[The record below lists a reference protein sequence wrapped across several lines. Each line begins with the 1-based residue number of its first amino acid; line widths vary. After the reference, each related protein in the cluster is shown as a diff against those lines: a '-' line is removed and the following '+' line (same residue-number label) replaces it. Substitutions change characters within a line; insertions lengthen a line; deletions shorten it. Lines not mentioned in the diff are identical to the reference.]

1 MGNRKLSDRN
11 TPPVIVISTKG
22 VARTE
27 KSIRRRRR
35 IVRFLHSL
43 TLGRN
48 DIYSAATF
56 VTVEMTNA
64 KYGIRL
70 NGMRRRACARRRI
83 KIIIKLN
90 TKRLFPRLF
99 ILLFVNQPFVV

>member
-27 KSIRRRRR
+27 KSL
-35 IVRFLHSL
+35 RFISDFLDFSTPL
-43 TLGRN
+43 TP
-48 DIYSAATF
+48 F

-83 KIIIKLN
+83 KILRK
-90 TKRLFPRLF
+90 T
-99 ILLFVNQPFVV
+99 

>member
-27 KSIRRRRR
+27 KSL
-35 IVRFLHSL
+35 RFISDFLDFSTPL
-43 TLGRN
+43 T
-48 DIYSAATF
+48 SF

-83 KIIIKLN
+83 KILRK
-90 TKRLFPRLF
+90 T
-99 ILLFVNQPFVV
+99 

>member
-27 KSIRRRRR
+27 KSL
-35 IVRFLHSL
+35 RFISDFLDFSTRL
-43 TLGRN
+43 RSVEMTN
-48 DIYSAATF
+48 YSVTPF

-83 KIIIKLN
+83 KILRK
-90 TKRLFPRLF
+90 T
-99 ILLFVNQPFVV
+99 

>member
-27 KSIRRRRR
+27 KSIRF
-35 IVRFLHSL
+35 ISDFLDFSTRL
-43 TLGRN
+43 R
-48 DIYSAATF
+48 S
-56 VTVEMTNA
+56 VEMTNA

-70 NGMRRRACARRRI
+70 NGMLRRACARRSI
-83 KIIIKLN
+83 KILRK
-90 TKRLFPRLF
+90 T
-99 ILLFVNQPFVV
+99 

>member
-1 MGNRKLSDRN
+1 MSKAGAIFRRVPVGKPQTKRPQH
-11 TPPVIVISTKG
+11 TPVIVISTKG

-70 NGMRRRACARRRI
+70 NGMRRRAYARRRI
-83 KIIIKLN
+83 KILRK
-90 TKRLFPRLF
+90 T
-99 ILLFVNQPFVV
+99 

>member
-48 DIYSAATF
+48 D
-56 VTVEMTNA
+56 
-64 KYGIRL
+64 KCKIRYT
-70 NGMRRRACARRRI
+70 
-83 KIIIKLN
+83 
-90 TKRLFPRLF
+90 TKRYAAAGLRPPPHKNFAQNINIVYKRTFLMYTF
-99 ILLFVNQPFVV
+99 